1 MLPTIKEFLPLNT
14 CGNVW
19 MPRVT
24 LRLDPKLFFPFQRT
38 LLKKM
43 FLTMVTHCLNLYVQP
58 QLDATLTTMVTF
70 DL

>member
-1 MLPTIKEFLPLNT
+1 VLLTIKGFLPLNT

-19 MPRVT
+19 IPRVT

-38 LLKKM
+38 MLKEM
-43 FLTMVTHCLNLYVQP
+43 FLTMVIDCLDLYLQP
-58 QLDATLTTMVTF
+58 QLDATPTTMVTF